1 MLQNCQVLVKL
12 AKLIEIGG
20 KKHCVLKST
29 CPSVFLGIK
38 MNCLKSGKNVPTV
51 NRTVKQAVAVNV
63 E

>member
-1 MLQNCQVLVKL
+1 LPGIVKL

-20 KKHCVLKST
+20 KKYRVLKST

-38 MNCLKSGKNVPTV
+38 MNCLQSGKNVPIV
-51 NRTVKQAVAVNV
+51 NRTIKQAGSVIV